1 MRLCQID
8 GVARAAVTPTALG
21 TGLSTLSIG
30 PASSV
35 QPTSTLTLL
44 SGRNGRQRGSRH
56 QEVHCLALANLGT
69 CSPAQAAPRSMAGSR
84 KAGKASQALK
94 PADIVVDTRAQPY
107 ELAADCLH
115 LQIDTNFA
123 AKAGNGARSKKD
135 IFLETEG
142 LRAAVKGIK
151 LPTAR
156 KGRAK
161 ANGAAVGASDA
172 AAAVKKESPAVVA
185 ADLAASIQYGIM
197 LHPMLVPIAVVLI

>member
-1 MRLCQID
+1 
-8 GVARAAVTPTALG
+8 
-21 TGLSTLSIG
+21 
-30 PASSV
+30 
-35 QPTSTLTLL
+35 
-44 SGRNGRQRGSRH
+44 
-56 QEVHCLALANLGT
+56 
-69 CSPAQAAPRSMAGSR
+69 MAGSR